1 MPASCRAPVA
11 LHPQTSFS
19 ITGLVDRKM
28 LAVAPGSPSIAWG
41 SPLSENPQMRQG
53 KRSYF
58 HMVLP
63 SIHPTDFSLLWAALG
78 VDAPW
83 ISPVSLPAFQPV
95 LHFVTRAPA
104 RHLSRSLCM
113 PVWWWRDLPDNRTGT
128 WDSIFSAQPNQ
139 LPLTHL
145 LPMSKIML
153 LFPLL
158 LVFVLVDFCRE
169 KPLYC
174 CNGVWEGSAGK
185 CRHSICL
192 PTPRLP

>member
-1 MPASCRAPVA
+1 MGHPGMGWITCFPLAGQFQWETLQELSRRLGLHLDIQPVSS
-11 LHPQTSFS
+11 H
-19 ITGLVDRKM
+19 
-28 LAVAPGSPSIAWG
+28 
-41 SPLSENPQMRQG
+41 
-53 KRSYF
+53 RSVF
-58 HMVLP
+58 HIVLP

-83 ISPVSLPAFQPV
+83 VSPVSLPAFQPG
-95 LHFVTRAPA
+95 LRLVTRAPA
-104 RHLSRSLCM
+104 CHLSRSLCM
-113 PVWWWRDLPDNRTGT
+113 PVWRRSDLPDNRTGT

-174 CNGVWEGSAGK
+174 CNGVWEGNAGK